1 MNISLLYKKI
11 LKRGVAMTEYA
22 ILLAFIAA
30 VAASFAGGNGLQQ
43 SIGDAIDKAVA
54 AITGVSQGSSGN
66 LLANMGLGPSTW
78 HNGIVNNSTKDVD
91 QKKFL
96 HSDIIAIEPNTTY
109 ELKVDMSKFALPDNK
124 PFELGLF
131 TTNDS
136 GLFMENGVYT
146 GIDSGWI
153 NLKQNVDNH
162 ANGYS
167 TVYDPTTQ
175 TATVTFTSKEGNTKF
190 AMNFHQKSDPTTFTS
205 IPGIQDNIKQ
215 AITLT
220 KKQQN

>member
-1 MNISLLYKKI
+1 
-11 LKRGVAMTEYA
+11 MTEYA

-43 SIGDAIDKAVA
+43 SIGGAIDKAVA
-54 AITGVSQGSSGN
+54 AITGVGQGSSGN
-66 LLANMGLGPSTW
+66 ILANMEFGVGTWDKGL
-78 HNGIVNNSTKDVD
+78 NNTSIDGNNDKR
-91 QKKFL
+91 FL
-96 HSDIIAIEPNTTY
+96 HSNIFAIEPNTTY
-109 ELKVDMSKFALPDNK
+109 ELKVDMSKLTLPYNQQ
-124 PFELGLF
+124 FQLGLF
-131 TTNDS
+131 TTKDN
-136 GLFMENGVYT
+136 GLFKENGVDT
-146 GIDSGWI
+146 GIDSYWI

-162 ANGYS
+162 PKGYS
-167 TVYDPTTQ
+167 TVYDPATQ

-190 AMNFHQKSDPTTFTS
+190 AMNFRDTGNNTNFTS

>member
-1 MNISLLYKKI
+1 MNISLLHKKI

-30 VAASFAGGNGLQQ
+30 VAASFAGDNGLQQ
-43 SIGDAIDKAVA
+43 SIGGAIDKAVT
-54 AITGVSQGSSGN
+54 AITGVGQGSSGN
-66 LLANMGLGPSTW
+66 ILANMEFDVGTW
-78 HNGIVNNSTKDVD
+78 HQGLNVTSTNGENY
-91 QKKFL
+91 KKFL
-96 HSDIIAIEPNTTY
+96 HSNIFAIEPNTTY
-109 ELKVDMSKFALPDNK
+109 ELKVDMSKLALSDNK

-136 GLFMENGVYT
+136 GLFKENGVYT
-146 GIDSGWI
+146 GIDSYWI

-190 AMNFHQKSDPTTFTS
+190 AMNFHQKNDPTTFTS

-220 KKQQN
+220 KKQ